1 MDDEQEV
8 GSEDDDVWVRS
19 VDERGVGDVQKDG
32 EGRIEDD
39 SGASGTDGRCGSEEE
54 MGREDGAVE
63 GDDSDIT
70 RDMDLPRR

>member
-1 MDDEQEV
+1 M
-8 GSEDDDVWVRS
+8 GSEEEDVWVRS
-19 VDERGVGDVQKDG
+19 VDERGVGDVRKDG
-32 EGRIEDD
+32 EERSEDD

-70 RDMDLPRR
+70 GDMALPRK